1 LHYTFE
7 GKKGKMSANIF
18 HFHSTMSLWKIK
30 KDTHYNLNARLELE
44 RAVQKEKGE
53 KSQKQKTK
61 EAKVQ
66 FFEITIIF
74 SLKFG

>member
-1 LHYTFE
+1 
-7 GKKGKMSANIF
+7 
-18 HFHSTMSLWKIK
+18 MSLWKIK